1 MGIVTQRFDQDIE
14 KGAEGGHGHFK
25 TGVVVSD
32 GGFEDRNQEWEDAR
46 GKWSVSRALE
56 RTGKH
61 EVGRR
66 LFYKC
71 RGRLHDF
78 LFKDW
83 NDFEVDRAG
92 DDRGRLTGSGTA
104 WQINKVYG
112 ADEPTFEYVRPL
124 YRIVASTLQ
133 VWRNDVLQTLTTH
146 YTLND
151 STGVITSTSSWTGDT
166 LEVACEFDVLCHFEF
181 DEFIARLAHRL
192 PDNDRL
198 FKWDRIQIVETREG
212 TPA

>member
-1 MGIVTQRFDQDIE
+1 MAVVAQRFDEDIE
-14 KGAEGGHGHFK
+14 RGAEGGHGHFK
-25 TGVVVSD
+25 TGVVVGD

-46 GKWSVSRALE
+46 GKWTVSRALE
-56 RTGKH
+56 LTGKH
-61 EVGRR
+61 GIARR

-83 NDFEVDRAG
+83 HDFIVSRDG
-92 DDRGRLTGSGTA
+92 DDRGRLTGSGTT

-124 YRIVASTLQ
+124 YRIRASTLQ
-133 VWRNDVLQTLTTH
+133 VWRDGALQTLTTH
-146 YTLND
+146 YTLNA
-151 STGVITSTSSWTGDT
+151 STGVITSTSSWAGST

-181 DEFIARLAHRL
+181 DEFIAKLAHRL
-192 PDNDRL
+192 PDDDRL
-198 FKWDRIQIVETREG
+198 WKWERIQIVETREG